1 RPGDLSLLAGAA
13 DGPDGGR
20 AGAAAT
26 TIDRHWAP
34 PWIVTA
40 ITACLIYLFL
50 AGCIVR
56 RTDGLTIRTLRGP
69 KPDDTVAN
77 RPGDAHRSSRHGDDA
92 GMRDDRADHH

>member
-1 RPGDLSLLAGAA
+1 ELGLGLPVIAEVLAGAA
-13 DGPDGGR
+13 
-20 AGAAAT
+20 AITAAAT